1 MVNKEIS
8 SGDQNSWTASDK
20 IHTDLLA
27 AKVSVYNPCN
37 FKCTGPIPEKQNADY
52 GAYFFNLNAH
62 SIRFRIAKTTPKK
75 IGQFV
80 TIYKRI
86 GDGPIQP
93 YDVSDPIDFL
103 VISARKD
110 SSLGQFVFPKSI
122 LIKHKILSNKG
133 EGGKRAIRIYPPW
146 DTPTS
151 LQAQKTQTWQLKY
164 FLNIPVNKPID
175 ISRANVL
182 YELD

>member
-1 MVNKEIS
+1 MVNKEMS

-62 SIRFRIAKTTPKK
+62 SIRFRIVKTTPKK
-75 IGQFV
+75 I
-80 TIYKRI
+80 
-86 GDGPIQP
+86 
-93 YDVSDPIDFL
+93 
-103 VISARKD
+103 
-110 SSLGQFVFPKSI
+110 GQFVFPKSI

-133 EGGKRAIRIYPPW
+133 EGGVFIHHGTR
-146 DTPTS
+146 
-151 LQAQKTQTWQLKY
+151 LQAFRLRKLRHG
-164 FLNIPVNKPID
+164 
-175 ISRANVL
+175 S
-182 YELD
+182 

>member
-8 SGDQNSWTASDK
+8 TGDQNSWTASDK

-37 FKCTGPIPEKQNADY
+37 FKCT
-52 GAYFFNLNAH
+52 
-62 SIRFRIAKTTPKK
+62 
-75 IGQFV
+75 
-80 TIYKRI
+80 
-86 GDGPIQP
+86 GPIQP

-164 FLNIPVNKPID
+164 FLNIPVNEPID

-182 YELD
+182 YDLE